1 MTDPRLDR
9 IERRL
14 ARVERQNR
22 ILIGLLCAMAV
33 VASITAT
40 HAASSVIVAG
50 EVRAQRFTLLDP
62 RGGVADNWYTD
73 ASRSPDTNTQNT
85 APGYSGWGFHAP

>member
-1 MTDPRLDR
+1 MTDPTFDR

-40 HAASSVIVAG
+40 RAAPNIVVAN

-62 RGGVADNWYTD
+62 RGGVADNWYAD
-73 ASRSPDTNTQNT
+73 DPRGSNTQNT
-85 APGYSGWGFHAP
+85 ASGYSGGMYHAP

>member
-1 MTDPRLDR
+1 MTDPTFGH

-22 ILIGLLCAMAV
+22 ILIGLLCTMAV

-40 HAASSVIVAG
+40 RAAPNVVIAD

-62 RGGVADNWYTD
+62 HGGVADNWYAD
-73 ASRSPDTNTQNT
+73 DTGGLKETQNT
-85 APGYSGWGFHAP
+85 GGGYSGASYHAP